1 MQKKYTKNSSG
12 GGRRATIESMRKD
25 LMLFFFFFLAYFAK
39 KKKKKWKNG
48 VWGPVV
54 ISVQT
59 VDKLV
64 HVYCSSEFLQYRI
77 CS

>member
-1 MQKKYTKNSSG
+1 MQKKYTKNSNG

-25 LMLFFFFFLAYFAK
+25 LMLFFFFWLILQK
-39 KKKKKWKNG
+39 KKRWKNG

-64 HVYCSSEFLQYRI
+64 HVYCSSEFLQNRI